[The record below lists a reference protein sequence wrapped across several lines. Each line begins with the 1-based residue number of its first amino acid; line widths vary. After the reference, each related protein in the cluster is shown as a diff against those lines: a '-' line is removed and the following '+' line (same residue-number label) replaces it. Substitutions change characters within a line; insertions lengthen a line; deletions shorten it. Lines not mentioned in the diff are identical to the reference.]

1 MLSIR
6 PDGKFII
13 QDFALSEPRTT
24 RKLFRPVWNGLS
36 ILCSCFSSHLSYS
49 AHSGSRP
56 PLLTQRTMPQNYLDR
71 HSSAMSGRMSLDTDD
86 HPNQTRTKQ
95 QRGEKTRT
103 TQTVHPAIPSRRFTA
118 VKQTMEDE
126 TAVPTE
132 VAPVVAEEAPAVEEE
147 APPAVAAGP
156 PLDLAAFKIA
166 YAADPK
172 QAVADFCAQHDPTV
186 WSLWTMVYDYAADN
200 ESLEA
205 TQTFVKE
212 FMVKSASIKD
222 RSFGVMHIFGQLEV
236 EGIWLFKAEDPE
248 MLFGSNED
256 TSWFTWSQVGPAR
269 LVTEIVTAHWTAT
282 GTYKDK
288 AIQDTQVSS

>member
-1 MLSIR
+1 
-6 PDGKFII
+6 
-13 QDFALSEPRTT
+13 
-24 RKLFRPVWNGLS
+24 
-36 ILCSCFSSHLSYS
+36 
-49 AHSGSRP
+49 
-56 PLLTQRTMPQNYLDR
+56 
-71 HSSAMSGRMSLDTDD
+71 
-86 HPNQTRTKQ
+86 
-95 QRGEKTRT
+95 
-103 TQTVHPAIPSRRFTA
+103 
-118 VKQTMEDE
+118 MEDE
-126 TAVPTE
+126 AVPTE
-132 VAPVVAEEAPAVEEE
+132 VAVAEEAPAVEEE

-166 YAADPK
+166 YAADRV

-200 ESLEA
+200 ETLEA

-222 RSFGVMHIFGQLEV
+222 RSFGVMHIFGQLEI